1 MTGCAGNWK
10 GCTVHAEQSP
20 DELDPVLQRAVTWLR
35 EPVVFAEHGG
45 VEAALARLPRLRQRR
60 GGTIWPW
67 LAAAA
72 VLGMLAVGLAPNH
85 SGAPDGDSLKRV
97 RFAVNLASGE
107 QVALIGDF
115 NDWNPAATP
124 LRRERGGWS
133 ATLPLAPGRY
143 RYAYVVDGR
152 RLLADPSGPLADDEF
167 GAPTSVITVAN

>member
-1 MTGCAGNWK
+1 
-10 GCTVHAEQSP
+10 VHADPSP
-20 DELDPVLQRAVTWLR
+20 DDLDPVLRGAVTWLR
-35 EPVVFAEHGG
+35 EPVVFPEHAG
-45 VEAALARLPRLRQRR
+45 VEAALARLPRHGRR
-60 GGTIWPW
+60 HGVRAWPW

-72 VLGMLAVGLAPNH
+72 VLGILAVGLAPNPTVP
-85 SGAPDGDSLKRV
+85 PDAASLKRV
-97 RFAVNLASGE
+97 RFAVNLAAGE

-167 GAPTSVITVAN
+167 GTPTSVITVPN